1 MDQYMAMWSF
11 KAYSTVIKKNK
22 VLQYT
27 TSCVNPKHNF
37 ESMKLD
43 TKDETYGIILH
54 KVQTLM
60 KLSMLVEAR

>member
-1 MDQYMAMWSF
+1 MIIQSILYTS
-11 KAYSTVIKKNK
+11 KKNK

-43 TKDETYGIILH
+43 TKDETYDVVYCSTFFFI
-54 KVQTLM
+54 T
-60 KLSMLVEAR
+60 VEYALNDHMAMY

>member
-1 MDQYMAMWSF
+1 MIIQSILYTS
-11 KAYSTVIKKNK
+11 KKNK

-43 TKDETYGIILH
+43 TKDETYGIILY
-54 KVQTLM
+54 KVQTLI
-60 KLSMLVEAR
+60 KLPMLVEAG

>member
-1 MDQYMAMWSF
+1 MAMWSF
-11 KAYSTVIKKNK
+11 KAYSTVIKKK

-43 TKDETYGIILH
+43 TKDETYGIILY
-54 KVQTLM
+54 KVQTLI
-60 KLSMLVEAR
+60 KLPMLVEAG

>member
-1 MDQYMAMWSF
+1 M
-11 KAYSTVIKKNK
+11 
-22 VLQYT
+22 LQYT

-43 TKDETYGIILH
+43 AKDETYGIILN